1 MLIKNGVVLTETGN
15 FETKNVYTK
24 DVFITKEESD
34 GETIDA
40 KGCYIL
46 PGLIDLHFH
55 GCNGYD
61 FCDGTIEAVN

>member
-46 PGLIDLHFH
+46 PGLIYIFMDVMDMTFVM
-55 GCNGYD
+55 
-61 FCDGTIEAVN
+61 EQ

>member
-1 MLIKNGVVLTETGN
+1 MKSLVIELSWVSALRRIYSNGVAL
-15 FETKNVYTK
+15 
-24 DVFITKEESD
+24 
-34 GETIDA
+34 ETIDA

-61 FCDGTIEAVN
+61 FCDGTIEAVKELAEYEHRTF